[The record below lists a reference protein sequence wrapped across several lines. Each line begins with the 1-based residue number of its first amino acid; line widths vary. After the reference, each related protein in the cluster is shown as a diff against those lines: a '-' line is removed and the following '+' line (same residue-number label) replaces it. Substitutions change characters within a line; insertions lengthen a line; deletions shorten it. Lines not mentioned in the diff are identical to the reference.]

1 MYFVSEGKAYI
12 RDGGVYRNVGF
23 TAKNKVIVTKELESI
38 TMVRGDVTVEEL
50 PNAVELTEK
59 EVIAKLGLSE
69 ENPIEVIKEKP
80 KKATTKK
87 K

>member
-1 MYFVSEGKAYI
+1 MYFVSEGKVYI
-12 RDGGVYRNVGF
+12 RDGEVYRNVGF
-23 TAKNKVIVTKELESI
+23 IAKNKVIVTKELESI
-38 TMVRGDVTVEEL
+38 TMVLGDVTAEEL
-50 PNAVELTEK
+50 TDAVELSEK
-59 EVIAKLGLSE
+59 EVIAKFGLSE